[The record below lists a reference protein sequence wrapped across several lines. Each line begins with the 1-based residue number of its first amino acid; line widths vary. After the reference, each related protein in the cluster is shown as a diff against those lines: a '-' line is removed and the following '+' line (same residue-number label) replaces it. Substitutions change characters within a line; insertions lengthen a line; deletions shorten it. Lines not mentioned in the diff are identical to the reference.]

1 MHHLSRCHGV
11 TPSHRGQCGA
21 AAVMG
26 DILSTMNTG
35 LNNINE
41 VITSPSW
48 SPPSAV
54 YANFNFSTWSLPS
67 FPAVPS
73 GNQVPQIC

>member
-1 MHHLSRCHGV
+1 
-11 TPSHRGQCGA
+11 
-21 AAVMG
+21 MG

-41 VITSPSW
+41 VISSPSW

-73 GNQVPQIC
+73 GNQVPHIC